1 MAGVELAGVRVPVN
15 NGVAAE
21 DPKKQEATESGG
33 STLGKDEFLQL
44 LVAQM
49 KYQNPLEPMDNT
61 EYVSQLA
68 QFSQLEEMQNM
79 ESTIQNLKGTQL
91 LGKQVIIHTKNSS
104 GSVNEIVGYVDYT
117 TTQGNK
123 TYLSVNGSL
132 YSIDDLY
139 TVLDDDYINAASIA
153 SSFSSLMKS
162 LPSADDLTLDSEET
176 LKNIRAAYDSLSA
189 YQKSF
194 ISQDDLKKLVELEE
208 KMEQLKAAAS
218 ETNKPDETEDKQ

>member
-1 MAGVELAGVRVPVN
+1 MAGVELASVVPVN
-15 NGVAAE
+15 KDGTVAE
-21 DPKKQEATESGG
+21 NPKKTESTESTG

-68 QFSQLEEMQNM
+68 QFSQLEEMKNIQ
-79 ESTIQNLKGTQL
+79 STVHNLKGTQL

-104 GSVNEIVGYVDYT
+104 GAVNEIVGYVDYT

-162 LPSADDLTLDSEET
+162 LPSADDLTLESEET
-176 LKNIRAAYDSLSA
+176 LKNIRAAYESLSA

-194 ISQDDLKKLVELEE
+194 ISQEDLKKLEELEA
-208 KMEQLKAAAS
+208 KMEQLKAAAGDQ
-218 ETNKPDETEDKQ
+218 KPEDNGDAS

>member
-1 MAGVELAGVRVPVN
+1 MAGVELASVVPVN
-15 NGVAAE
+15 KDGTVAE
-21 DPKKQEATESGG
+21 NPKKTESTESTG

-68 QFSQLEEMQNM
+68 QFSQLEEMQNIQ
-79 ESTIQNLKGTQL
+79 STVHNLKGTQL

-104 GSVNEIVGYVDYT
+104 GAVNEIVGYVDYT

-162 LPSADDLTLDSEET
+162 LPSADDLTLESEET
-176 LKNIRAAYDSLSA
+176 LKNIRAAYESLSA

-194 ISQDDLKKLVELEE
+194 ISQEDLKKLEELEA
-208 KMEQLKAAAS
+208 KMEQLKAAAGDQ
-218 ETNKPDETEDKQ
+218 KPEDNGDAS